1 MYKHKVQT
9 ISNCIGQRLV
19 QELATREHLRET
31 SWFEQR
37 LTTVRS
43 GCRRGG
49 QRQKGIRGNKPGKL
63 LARAQV
69 CTNIVSVVHGSKPQR
84 NN

>member
-37 LTTVRS
+37 LTIVWS
-43 GCRRGG
+43 GCRRGVKDKKVLEG
-49 QRQKGIRGNKPGKL
+49 TSQESCWLELK
-63 LARAQV
+63 
-69 CTNIVSVVHGSKPQR
+69 SVQTLCQ
-84 NN
+84 

>member
-1 MYKHKVQT
+1 MYKPKVQT

-37 LTTVRS
+37 S
-43 GCRRGG
+43 GCRRGV
-49 QRQKGIRGNKPGKL
+49 KDK
-63 LARAQV
+63 QV
-69 CTNIVSVVHGSKPQR
+69 LEGTSQESCWLELKSVQTLCQ
-84 NN
+84 